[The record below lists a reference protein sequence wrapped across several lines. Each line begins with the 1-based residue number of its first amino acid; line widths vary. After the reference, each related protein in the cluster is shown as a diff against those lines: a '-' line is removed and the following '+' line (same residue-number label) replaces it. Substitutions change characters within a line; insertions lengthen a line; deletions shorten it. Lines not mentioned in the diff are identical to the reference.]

1 MNRILF
7 VCHGNICRSVMA
19 QWIMQD
25 LIEKNG
31 LSDRFETD
39 SAAVSNE
46 ETGNTIYPKARLK
59 LQEKHI
65 PIGNHRAR
73 RVRASDYQAFDAIY
87 LMDASNEYLIHRIL
101 PYDPQEK
108 IHLLLENEEIDDP
121 WYTQDFETAFQ
132 QIQRGCIK
140 RLEELSHQ
148 PIKP

>member
-1 MNRILF
+1 MNRILC

-31 LSDRFETD
+31 LSDCFEID
-39 SAAVSNE
+39 SAAVSSE
-46 ETGNTIYPKARLK
+46 EVGNTMYPKARLK

-65 PIGNHRAR
+65 LIGNHRAR
-73 RVRASDYQAFDAIY
+73 RIRPSDYQTFDEIY
-87 LMDASNEYLIHRIL
+87 VMDASNARLIHRIL
-101 PYDPQEK
+101 PHDPQKK
-108 IHLLLENEEIDDP
+108 IHLLLEDEEIDDP

-140 RLEELSHQ
+140 RLEELSSQ
-148 PIKP
+148 PIHP

>member
-25 LIEKNG
+25 LIDKNG

-39 SAAVSNE
+39 SAAVSSE

-65 PIGNHRAR
+65 PIGKHYAR
-73 RVRASDYQAFDAIY
+73 RINSSDYQTFDEIY
-87 LMDASNEYLIHRIL
+87 LMDAWNARLIRRLL
-101 PYDPQEK
+101 PHDPQEK
-108 IHLLLENEEIDDP
+108 IHYLLDDEEIDDP

-148 PIKP
+148 PIQP

>member
-19 QWIMQD
+19 QWIMQN

-39 SAAVSNE
+39 SAAVSKE
-46 ETGNTIYPKARLK
+46 EIGHSIYPLARLK

-65 PIGNHRAR
+65 PIHEHRAR
-73 RVRASDYQAFDAIY
+73 QVRKRDYTDFDEIY
-87 LMDASNEYLIHRIL
+87 LMDPSNFRLIQRLL
-101 PYDPQEK
+101 PKDPQRK
-108 IHLLLENEEIDDP
+108 IKMLLENEVIDDP

-132 QIQRGCIK
+132 QIQKGCIA
-140 RLEELSHQ
+140 RLEELSGQ
-148 PIKP
+148 PIEA

>member
-39 SAAVSNE
+39 SAAVSSE

-73 RVRASDYQAFDAIY
+73 RIRSSDYQDFDEIF
-87 LMDASNEYLIHRIL
+87 LMDASNARLIERIL
-101 PYDPQEK
+101 PHDPKEK
-108 IHLLLENEEIDDP
+108 IHLLLEDEEIDDP
-121 WYTQDFETAFQ
+121 WYTQDFESAFQ
-132 QIQRGCIK
+132 QIKRGCIR
-140 RLEELSHQ
+140 RLEELSSK
-148 PIKP
+148 PIEP